1 MKRYI
6 RPCVLGTIY
15 GFLPVILAWLLIRK
29 RWGVWALAGKL
40 LGIEPALA
48 LQVTQALQQLQTASL
63 SLPWLMGVLLAVA
76 SVAGM
81 LTIRRRKALV
91 ITGAV
96 ALLPLTLAAVCLC
109 VVNQIRVWNAL
120 GALLIFAKAL

>member
-29 RWGVWALAGKL
+29 LWAVWALAGKL

>member
-6 RPCVLGTIY
+6 RPCVLGACY

-29 RWGVWALAGKL
+29 LWAVWALAGKL